1 MTSQNVG
8 FQAVIGKQTFLK
20 SELNSMLMYVR
31 LCIQCLIEPRSNQV
45 IQKEVQWMTEPG
57 EIVLSCH
64 LMSSGAGVSW
74 TTP

>member
-1 MTSQNVG
+1 MVDDSQNVG

-45 IQKEVQWMTEPG
+45 IQKENKCTVDDRAW
-57 EIVLSCH
+57 
-64 LMSSGAGVSW
+64 
-74 TTP
+74 